1 MSAAQLRRA
10 GTVLLGALSAVLV
23 LTAGAGAGARRAAP
37 GSYLQVTLVEYHL
50 FLSRGLVKAGPVNLQ
65 EIDGGMDP
73 HDLRLR
79 RGTSLA
85 SLGEPQLDSG
95 QRFNAVVNLRPG
107 TYHLWCSLPGH
118 WKLGMHAI
126 LKVVR

>member
-1 MSAAQLRRA
+1 VTAAQLRRTGLVA
-10 GTVLLGALSAVLV
+10 LAALSTALGV
-23 LTAGAGAGARRAAP
+23 TAGAGASARHATP

-50 FLSRGLVKAGPVNLQ
+50 FLSRGVVRAGPVNLQ

-79 RGTSLA
+79 HGTSL
-85 SLGEPQLDSG
+85 SSIGEPQLDPG
-95 QRFNAVVNLRPG
+95 QRFNAIVYLRPG